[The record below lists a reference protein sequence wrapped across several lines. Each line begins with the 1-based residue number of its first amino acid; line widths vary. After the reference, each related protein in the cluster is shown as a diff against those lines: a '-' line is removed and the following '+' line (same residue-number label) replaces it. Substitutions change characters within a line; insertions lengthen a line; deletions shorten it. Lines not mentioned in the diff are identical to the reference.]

1 VAAEPTP
8 ESVVRAAAAVH
19 AQADSCATL
28 AEIVRQARRC
38 LPEFEHVS
46 VSRIHPDDT
55 LETLVAG
62 TDLARSFD
70 QVQSSVRQGPCI
82 EATDDDLVVVRDA
95 RHEQRWPAYISQAT
109 KLGLLSQIGVRL
121 RSDAHGIIC
130 LNLHPTTHTDIDAG
144 SVGVAEH
151 LGVHAGLALGH
162 VLKAEQ
168 LNTAIG
174 TRTVI
179 GAAVGI
185 MMERYGLTPGSR
197 VQLPAAT
204 GQHRESQ
211 GPVDRQRRRR
221 RGGGRSEPPLGHGL
235 TISRRDAPT
244 IGSDRLHGQWPWTLT
259 SGEH

>member
-1 VAAEPTP
+1 MVAAEPTS

-19 AQADSCATL
+19 AQADSSATL
-28 AEIVRQARRC
+28 AEIVWQARRC

-46 VSRIHPDDT
+46 VSRIHPDNT
-55 LETLVAG
+55 LETLAAG

-70 QVQSSVRQGPCI
+70 QVQSSARQGPCI

-95 RHEQRWPAYISQAT
+95 RHEQRWPVYISQAT

-121 RSDAHGIIC
+121 RSDTHGIIC
-130 LNLHPTTHTDIDAG
+130 LNLHSTTHTDIDAG

-151 LGVHAGLALGH
+151 FGVHAGLALGH

-185 MMERYGLTPGSR
+185 MMERYGLT
-197 VQLPAAT
+197 QAAAF
-204 GQHRESQ
+204 SFLL
-211 GPVDRQRRRR
+211 RQASTENRKVRLIASEVVAAVEDAAN
-221 RGGGRSEPPLGHGL
+221 GRSD
-235 TISRRDAPT
+235 TV
-244 IGSDRLHGQWPWTLT
+244 
-259 SGEH
+259 

>member
-1 VAAEPTP
+1 MVATEPVP
-8 ESVVRAAAAVH
+8 ESVILAAAAVH
-19 AQADSCATL
+19 AQAQAQADSSATL
-28 AEIVRQARRC
+28 AEIVCQARRC

-46 VSRIHPDDT
+46 VSRIHSDGT

-70 QVQSSVRQGPCI
+70 EIQSSTRQGPCI

-109 KLGLLSQIGVRL
+109 KLGLLSQLGVRI
-121 RSDAHGIIC
+121 RSDAHGVIC
-130 LNLHPTTHTDIDAG
+130 LNLHSTTHTDIDAG

-151 LGVHAGLALGH
+151 FGIHAGLALGH

-185 MMERYGLTPGSR
+185 MMERYGLTQAAAFNFLLRQASTENRKVRLIASEVVGAVEDAAHGGSNT
-197 VQLPAAT
+197 V
-204 GQHRESQ
+204 
-211 GPVDRQRRRR
+211 
-221 RGGGRSEPPLGHGL
+221 
-235 TISRRDAPT
+235 
-244 IGSDRLHGQWPWTLT
+244 
-259 SGEH
+259 